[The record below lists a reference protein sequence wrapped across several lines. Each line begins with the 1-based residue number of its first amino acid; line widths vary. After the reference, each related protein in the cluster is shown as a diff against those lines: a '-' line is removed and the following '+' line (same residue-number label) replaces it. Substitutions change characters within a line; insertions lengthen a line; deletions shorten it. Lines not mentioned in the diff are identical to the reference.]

1 MAETAEQIWSFDG
14 PPPSYEALLAAS
26 QNPVPSSVM
35 REMAGSLPLHQG
47 STVVDVA
54 CYDASQSAPV
64 AGRFGCRLVGVDL
77 AAHGPLHQRESD
89 GAVGVGFLRGR
100 MQAIPLRD
108 GIADLT
114 WCRDALSCAPASE
127 TVPELARITRA
138 GGSLLVHTTC
148 ATPWLESCERRRLF
162 DVLGLSPDSMDEA
175 TVVRLFAASG
185 LQVIAHVR
193 LGNQSLQHRL
203 ETDPAS
209 SGVLGV
215 ARLVE
220 CPERFIAAW
229 GIDWYERILALESW
243 SLYLA
248 LGKLEDHIWQ
258 LRRPG

>member
-1 MAETAEQIWSFDG
+1 MTGTAEQIWSFDG
-14 PPPSYEALLAAS
+14 FPTSYEVLLAAS
-26 QNPVPSSVM
+26 QNPLPSSVLC
-35 REMAGSLPLHQG
+35 EMADSLPLNPA
-47 STVVDVA
+47 SIVVDVA
-54 CYDASQSAPV
+54 CGDASQSAPV
-64 AGRFGCRLVGVDL
+64 AERFGCRLVGVDL
-77 AAHGPLHQRESD
+77 SAHGPLHRRESD
-89 GAVGVGFLRGR
+89 AATEVTFVRGR
-100 MQAIPLRD
+100 MQAIPLGD

-127 TVPELARITRA
+127 TVPELARITRP
-138 GGSLLVHTTC
+138 GGSMLVHTTC
-148 ATPWLESCERRRLF
+148 ATPRLEPCERRRLF
-162 DVLGLSPDSMDEA
+162 DVLGLSADSMDEG
-175 TVVRLFAASG
+175 TVARLYADSG
-185 LQVIAHVR
+185 LAVTRHVR

-203 ETDPAS
+203 EADPAS

-220 CPERFIAAW
+220 CPERFIAEW